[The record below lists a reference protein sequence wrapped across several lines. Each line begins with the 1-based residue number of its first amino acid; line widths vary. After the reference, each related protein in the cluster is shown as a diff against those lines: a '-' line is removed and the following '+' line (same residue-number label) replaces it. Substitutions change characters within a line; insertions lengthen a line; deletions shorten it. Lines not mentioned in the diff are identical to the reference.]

1 MVNRSNNALID
12 LRNAVNRKE
21 IRSNK
26 NPEKIIDIVEW
37 ILNFNKQQKGKG
49 LSLNFDCPNLK
60 KLSPKQVLQTSPL
73 VHAQVQAGKAA
84 GNLLNKIRQIIYS
97 LHSPKKNY

>member
-26 NPEKIIDIVEW
+26 NPEKIIDIVE
-37 ILNFNKQQKGKG
+37 
-49 LSLNFDCPNLK
+49 
-60 KLSPKQVLQTSPL
+60 
-73 VHAQVQAGKAA
+73 
-84 GNLLNKIRQIIYS
+84 
-97 LHSPKKNY
+97 